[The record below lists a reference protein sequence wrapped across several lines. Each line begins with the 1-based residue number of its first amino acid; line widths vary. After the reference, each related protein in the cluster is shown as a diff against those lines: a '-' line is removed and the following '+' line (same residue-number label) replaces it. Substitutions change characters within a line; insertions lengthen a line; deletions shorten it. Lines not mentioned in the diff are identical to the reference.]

1 MESRVVHS
9 GWLQSDKSNPS
20 PQAPGSGY
28 GRHCCEGNGLVLLI
42 SVNQHLKNSGQAVNN
57 SDYSMVAPACS
68 CMLVQHGLVV
78 HTVKPAAVLLLK
90 PLAG

>member
-1 MESRVVHS
+1 MLS
-9 GWLQSDKSNPS
+9 
-20 PQAPGSGY
+20 
-28 GRHCCEGNGLVLLI
+28 